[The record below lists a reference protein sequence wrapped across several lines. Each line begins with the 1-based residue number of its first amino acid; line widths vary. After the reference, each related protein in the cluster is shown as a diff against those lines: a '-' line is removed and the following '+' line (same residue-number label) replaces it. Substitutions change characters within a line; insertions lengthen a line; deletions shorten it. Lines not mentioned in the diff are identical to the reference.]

1 MSTQKIVRGARAAAR
16 FAIAFGLVVGT
27 SGCFQDTFMM
37 PEDDDDT
44 PVDTTSGGSTPADT
58 SAETVGPETEG
69 PADGTEGTTT
79 TGLDSTGE
87 DTTEGVVDESTG
99 STSETG
105 DESTGEEVILTVD
118 ELVAGDLV
126 ITEVMWNPTC
136 MQDTCEWLEVYN
148 ATPHTVNLLDLF
160 VQDGDFNPGNQGR
173 LTTDLLVESGDVVVI
188 TRGVDF
194 WPYDFGA
201 DGIYGPQPGFT
212 NSSPERAVLVN
223 DNGVIDQTATFDI
236 SQDEGIAWSLD
247 GVSLDAVSNDDP
259 GSWCL
264 AVDELP
270 TFTETEYG
278 TPGQLNP
285 PC

>member
-1 MSTQKIVRGARAAAR
+1 MGASL
-16 FAIAFGLVVGT
+16 AITVGLIIGT

-44 PVDTTSGGSTPADT
+44 PVGTTSGGTVPADSGGDT
-58 SAETVGPETEG
+58 VSAETEDAV
-69 PADGTEGTTT
+69 DGTDDAATT
-79 TGLDSTGE
+79 TGVDTTGDDTTDTGE
-87 DTTEGVVDESTG
+87 EDSG
-99 STSETG
+99 STS
-105 DESTGEEVILTVD
+105 DMVDDSTGEEVVLSVD
-118 ELVAGDLV
+118 ELLEGDLV
-126 ITEVMWNPTC
+126 ISEVMWNPTC
-136 MQDTCEWLEVYN
+136 AQDTCEWLEVYN
-148 ATPHTVNLLDLF
+148 ATAHTVNLLDLF
-160 VQDGDFNPGNQGR
+160 VQDNNFNPGNQGR
-173 LTTDLLVESGDVVVI
+173 ITTDLLVESGDVVVI

-223 DNGVIDQTATFDI
+223 AGGIIDQTWFFDI
-236 SQDEGIAWSLD
+236 DQEEGIAWSLS

-259 GSWCL
+259 DSWCL
-264 AVDELP
+264 ATDELP
-270 TFTETEYG
+270 TFTDTEYG